1 MDLKRLMEIGELV
14 AKWEQQVTNYRALNA
29 TVNAAALSQ
38 QFVDELRLVETEDTD
53 TWLSVSEAVDYSGYT
68 EQSIRRMI
76 RQRRLES
83 KGKGKSRLVLKTGLP
98 RRLKGVAATLPRPH
112 LLGAKAEQT
121 VRESVGAS

>member
-1 MDLKRLMEIGELV
+1 MEIGELV
-14 AKWEQQVTNYRALNA
+14 AKWEQQVTDYRALNA

-38 QFVDELRLVETEDTD
+38 RFLDELRLLETEDTD

-76 RQRRLES
+76 RQRRLDS
-83 KGKGKSRLVLKTGLP
+83 KGKGKSRLVLKSGLP
-98 RRLKGVAATLPRPH
+98 RRLPGVAAALPCPH
-112 LLGAKAEQT
+112 LLAAKAEQT